1 MKDLMLDPVRFS
13 PTALS
18 KTQITK
24 GLLSALAAAVCALTS
39 TGCDQSNTAP
49 SQAAQTAVSNTA
61 TSPSAPAQTQGPSTT
76 TAQPAG
82 VAQASAPSQDTAA
95 AESEPVD
102 GPPPLRLEPAV
113 LDFGIIAP
121 GKQAEGVCKLINTG
135 TKELEVLTVQPGC
148 KCTAINDI
156 AGQKIPVGGSI
167 DLKAAMTAQSAPGT
181 KRADIKILIDG
192 YTEVITLGLVNEV
205 SLPIR
210 VSPAY
215 LNAVKDQPQ
224 SGRIV
229 VESID
234 KQPFR
239 ICSIGGKKPNLVGF
253 DMEKDEPR
261 SQYLVDWDFAR
272 DFPEGVAPRYWI
284 IETDR
289 ADCPLVDVFVRHESS
304 LPRPSLKLTD
314 YRHTFGRLEEGTS
327 HEFTVDISDLPESER
342 VITAASSSSVA
353 RVELLSSE
361 SEGSIT
367 HVKLKVTPQAGTLGV
382 HFIPFNLYTNSKQQN
397 VAVWG
402 QWVPKGTVGCFGR

>member
-1 MKDLMLDPVRFS
+1 MLDPVRFS

-39 TGCDQSNTAP
+39 TGCDQNNTAP

-192 YTEVITLGLVNEV
+192 YTEVVTLGLVNEV

-361 SEGSIT
+361 REGSIT

>member
-1 MKDLMLDPVRFS
+1 MLDPVRFS

-192 YTEVITLGLVNEV
+192 YTEVVTLGLVNEV

-361 SEGSIT
+361 REGSIT

>member
-61 TSPSAPAQTQGPSTT
+61 TSPSAPAQSQGPSTT

-192 YTEVITLGLVNEV
+192 YTEVVTLGLVNEV

-361 SEGSIT
+361 REGSIT

>member
-76 TAQPAG
+76 TSQPAG

-192 YTEVITLGLVNEV
+192 YTEVVTLGLVNEV

-361 SEGSIT
+361 REGSIT

>member
-1 MKDLMLDPVRFS
+1 MLDPVRFS

-361 SEGSIT
+361 REGSIT

>member
-39 TGCDQSNTAP
+39 TGCDQSNTAQ

-192 YTEVITLGLVNEV
+192 YTEVVTLGLVNEV

-361 SEGSIT
+361 REGSIT

>member
-1 MKDLMLDPVRFS
+1 MKDPMLDPVRF
-13 PTALS
+13 PPMALP
-18 KTQITK
+18 KIQCTK
-24 GLLSALAAAVCALTS
+24 GLLSALTAAVCILS
-39 TGCDQSNTAP
+39 SPGCDQGNSAPPQTAQTAASNVAATPTPAAP
-49 SQAAQTAVSNTA
+49 AESSSPASASSQPAVAAQTT
-61 TSPSAPAQTQGPSTT
+61 
-76 TAQPAG
+76 
-82 VAQASAPSQDTAA
+82 ASAQDSADA
-95 AESEPVD
+95 EPVD

-148 KCTAINDI
+148 KCTAITDI

-192 YTEVITLGLVNEV
+192 YTEVVTLGLVNEV

-361 SEGSIT
+361 REGSIT

>member
-1 MKDLMLDPVRFS
+1 MLDPVRFS

-76 TAQPAG
+76 TAQPEG

-192 YTEVITLGLVNEV
+192 YTEVVTLGLVNEV

-361 SEGSIT
+361 REGSIT

>member
-61 TSPSAPAQTQGPSTT
+61 TSPSAPDQTQGPSTT
-76 TAQPAG
+76 TSQPAG

-192 YTEVITLGLVNEV
+192 YTEVVTLGLVNEV

-361 SEGSIT
+361 REGSIT

>member
-82 VAQASAPSQDTAA
+82 VAQASAPSRDTAA

-192 YTEVITLGLVNEV
+192 YTEVVTLGLVNEV

-361 SEGSIT
+361 REGSIT

>member
-1 MKDLMLDPVRFS
+1 MLDPVRFS

-102 GPPPLRLEPAV
+102 GPPPLRLEPSV

>member
-192 YTEVITLGLVNEV
+192 YTEVVTLGLVNEV

-361 SEGSIT
+361 REGSIT

>member
-1 MKDLMLDPVRFS
+1 MLDPVRFS

-39 TGCDQSNTAP
+39 TGCDQSNTAQ

-361 SEGSIT
+361 REGSIT

>member
-156 AGQKIPVGGSI
+156 AGQ
-167 DLKAAMTAQSAPGT
+167 
-181 KRADIKILIDG
+181 
-192 YTEVITLGLVNEV
+192 
-205 SLPIR
+205 
-210 VSPAY
+210 
-215 LNAVKDQPQ
+215 
-224 SGRIV
+224 
-229 VESID
+229 
-234 KQPFR
+234 
-239 ICSIGGKKPNLVGF
+239 
-253 DMEKDEPR
+253 
-261 SQYLVDWDFAR
+261 
-272 DFPEGVAPRYWI
+272 
-284 IETDR
+284 
-289 ADCPLVDVFVRHESS
+289 
-304 LPRPSLKLTD
+304 
-314 YRHTFGRLEEGTS
+314 
-327 HEFTVDISDLPESER
+327 
-342 VITAASSSSVA
+342 
-353 RVELLSSE
+353 
-361 SEGSIT
+361 
-367 HVKLKVTPQAGTLGV
+367 
-382 HFIPFNLYTNSKQQN
+382 
-397 VAVWG
+397 
-402 QWVPKGTVGCFGR
+402 

>member
-1 MKDLMLDPVRFS
+1 MLDPVRFS

-192 YTEVITLGLVNEV
+192 YTEVVTLGLVNEV

-289 ADCPLVDVFVRHESS
+289 ADCPLVDVFVRRESS

-361 SEGSIT
+361 REGSIT

>member
-361 SEGSIT
+361 REGSIT

>member
-1 MKDLMLDPVRFS
+1 MNFLPS
-13 PTALS
+13 LS
-18 KTQITK
+18 LKH
-24 GLLSALAAAVCALTS
+24 LLLAVAAAVCTLSNA
-39 TGCDQSNTAP
+39 GCDRGNSAASTPSAEASTSAAAKPAAEVVAQGSASTTAP
-49 SQAAQTAVSNTA
+49 VSTPTAVPT
-61 TSPSAPAQTQGPSTT
+61 SAP
-76 TAQPAG
+76 
-82 VAQASAPSQDTAA
+82 QDAA
-95 AESEPVD
+95 ASDAEPVD

-121 GKQAEGVCKLINTG
+121 GKQAEGVCKLVNTG

-148 KCTAINDI
+148 KCTAITDI

-192 YTEVITLGLVNEV
+192 YTEVVTLGLVNEV

-253 DMEKDEPR
+253 DVEKDEPR

-304 LPRPSLKLTD
+304 LPRPALKLTD
-314 YRHTFGRLEEGTS
+314 YRHTFGRIEEGAS
-327 HEFTVDISDLPESER
+327 YEFTVDISDLPESER
-342 VITAASSSSVA
+342 VITAASSSSAA
-353 RVELLSSE
+353 RVEMLGTE
-361 SEGSIT
+361 REGSIT

-382 HFIPFNLYTNSKQQN
+382 HFIPFNIYTNSKQQN